1 MSKREIEHKEAGLNI
16 VVVGHVDHGKSTVI
30 GRLLYDTDSLPQGA
44 IDKVAKIAHDTGK
57 PFEYAYLL
65 DAFEEEQQQGITIDT
80 TRIQFS
86 TDKRDY
92 VIIDA
97 PGHKEFLKNMI
108 SGAAGAEAALLIV
121 DGKQGVQEQS
131 RRHAYMLSL
140 LGIKKVYVLVNKMD
154 LAGYAETAFVK
165 IKHEMGAFLA
175 ELGVYPLKY
184 IPVSGLQGDNIASHS
199 EHMEWYKGE
208 TLLEALDLLEGEQAA
223 VSKALR
229 LPIQDVYKFDS
240 RRIIA
245 GRIEAGQLA
254 VGDEIAIYPGGR
266 KTKVVAFPYWQSK
279 DKVEAASAGASTG
292 IQVAD
297 EFFNQRGEIITKASD
312 KPPLTGKRLRVS
324 LFWLGKNSLKLNRR
338 YKLKLGT
345 QEVEAQVESI
355 EKIIDASSLDQRA
368 AETVKEIRL
377 NDVAEV
383 ILKLKEEIA
392 FDRFQ
397 DYQATGRFVLVDG
410 YDVAGGGIVL
420 GAEKEQQGEFS
431 QKAMRYIMN
440 HLPQNGELIV
450 VVKDGEIVRLE
461 RTEREVFSG
470 IDGEGI

>member
-1 MSKREIEHKEAGLNI
+1 MGKELEKKEAGLSI

-44 IDKVAKIAHDTGK
+44 IDKVEKIAHDTGK

-80 TRIQFS
+80 TRIQF
-86 TDKRDY
+86 TTQKRDY

-131 RRHAYMLSL
+131 RRHAYMLSM

-165 IKHEMGAFLA
+165 IKHDMGAFLA
-175 ELGVYPLKY
+175 ELGIYPLKY
-184 IPVSGLQGDNIASHS
+184 IPVSGLQGDNIAGKSVN
-199 EHMEWYKGE
+199 MPWYSGE
-208 TLLEALDLLEGEQAA
+208 TLLEALDLIEGEQAA
-223 VSKALR
+223 ADKSLR

-266 KTKVVAFPYWQSK
+266 KTRVTAFPYWQSR
-279 DKVEAASAGASTG
+279 DKVTQVAVGASTG

-297 EFFNQRGEIITKASD
+297 EFFNQRGEIITRAGD
-312 KPPLTGKRLRVS
+312 VPPLTGKRVRVS
-324 LFWLGKNSLKLNRR
+324 LFWLGKKPLQLNRR
-338 YKLKLGT
+338 YKLKLAT

-368 AETVKEIRL
+368 AEEVREIRL

-392 FDRFQ
+392 FDKFQ

-420 GAEKEQQGEFS
+420 DNENINAGEFS
-431 QKAMRYIMN
+431 QRAVRYIMS

-450 VVKDGEIVRLE
+450 VVKEGEIVRLE
-461 RTEREVFSG
+461 RTEREIFSG

>member
-1 MSKREIEHKEAGLNI
+1 MGKTGEQKEAGLNI

-44 IDKVAKIAHDTGK
+44 IDKVEKIAHDTGK

-86 TDKRDY
+86 TQKRDY

-154 LAGYAETAFVK
+154 LADYAETAFVK
-165 IKHEMGAFLA
+165 IKHDMGAFLA
-175 ELGVYPLKY
+175 ELGIYPLKY
-184 IPVSGLQGDNIASHS
+184 IPVSGLQGDNIASRS
-199 EHMEWYKGE
+199 AKMPWYQGE
-208 TLLEALDLLEGEQAA
+208 PLLEALDLLEGEQAA
-223 VSKALR
+223 VDRALR

-266 KTKVVAFPYWQSK
+266 KTKVVAFPYWQAK
-279 DKVEAASAGASTG
+279 DQRTQAFAGASTG

-297 EFFNQRGEIITKASD
+297 EFFNQRGEIITRAGD
-312 KPPLTGKRLRVS
+312 MPPLTGKRLRVS
-324 LFWLGKNSLKLNRR
+324 LFWLGKKPLQLNRR

-355 EKIIDASSLDQRA
+355 EKLIDASSLDQRA
-368 AETVKEIRL
+368 ADTVKEIRL

-420 GAEKEQQGEFS
+420 AAEKEAHGEFS

>member
-1 MSKREIEHKEAGLNI
+1 MSTAVEEKRAGLNI

-44 IDKVAKIAHDTGK
+44 IDKVERIAHDTGK

-80 TRIQFS
+80 TRIQFA
-86 TDKRDY
+86 TVKRDY

-154 LAGYAETAFVK
+154 LAGYAETSFEK
-165 IKHEMGAFLA
+165 IRREMGDFLA
-175 ELGVYPLKY
+175 ELGIHPLKY
-184 IPVSGLQGDNIASHS
+184 LPVSGLKGDNIAEKSKA
-199 EHMEWYKGE
+199 MPWYKGE
-208 TLLEALDLLEGEQAA
+208 TLLEALDQLEGEQAA
-223 VSKALR
+223 ADRALR

-266 KTKVVAFPYWQSK
+266 KTRVTSFPYWQK
-279 DKVEAASAGASTG
+279 RDKVTAALAGSSTG

-297 EFFNQRGEIITKASD
+297 EFFNRRGEIITKAED
-312 KPPLTGKRLRVS
+312 VPPLTGRLLRVS
-324 LFWLGKNSLKLNRR
+324 LFWLGRNPLKLNRY
-338 YKLKLGT
+338 YKLRLAT
-345 QEVEAQVESI
+345 QEVEAKVQRI
-355 EKIIDASSLDQRA
+355 EKLIDAASLGART
-368 AETVKEIRL
+368 AEEVREIRL

-383 ILKLKEEIA
+383 VLKLKEEIA
-392 FDRFQ
+392 FDRFR
-397 DYQATGRFVLVDG
+397 DCQATGRFVLVDG

-420 GAEKEQQGEFS
+420 AAEEEAQGDFS
-431 QKAMRYIMN
+431 QKAMRYIMS
-440 HLPQNGELIV
+440 HLPRNGELVV

-470 IDGEGI
+470 IDGDGI

>member
-1 MSKREIEHKEAGLNI
+1 
-16 VVVGHVDHGKSTVI
+16 
-30 GRLLYDTDSLPQGA
+30 
-44 IDKVAKIAHDTGK
+44 
-57 PFEYAYLL
+57 
-65 DAFEEEQQQGITIDT
+65 
-80 TRIQFS
+80 
-86 TDKRDY
+86 
-92 VIIDA
+92 
-97 PGHKEFLKNMI
+97 
-108 SGAAGAEAALLIV
+108 
-121 DGKQGVQEQS
+121 
-131 RRHAYMLSL
+131 MLSL

-165 IKHEMGAFLA
+165 IKHDMGAFLA
-175 ELGVYPLKY
+175 ELGIYPLKY
-184 IPVSGLQGDNIASHS
+184 IPVSGLQGDNIASKS
-199 EHMEWYKGE
+199 AQMPWYQGE
-208 TLLEALDLLEGEQAA
+208 PLLEALDLLEGEQAA
-223 VSKALR
+223 VDRALR

-266 KTKVVAFPYWQSK
+266 KTKVVAFPYWQAK
-279 DKVEAASAGASTG
+279 DQCTQAFAGASTG

-297 EFFNQRGEIITKASD
+297 EFFNQRGEIITRAGD
-312 KPPLTGKRLRVS
+312 TPPLTGKRLRVS
-324 LFWLGKNSLKLNRR
+324 LFWLGKKPLQLNRR

-355 EKIIDASSLDQRA
+355 EKLIDASSLDQRA
-368 AETVKEIRL
+368 ADTVKEIRL

-420 GAEKEQQGEFS
+420 AAEKEAHGEFS

>member
-1 MSKREIEHKEAGLNI
+1 MSKEIENKEAGLNI

-86 TDKRDY
+86 TAKRDY

-131 RRHAYMLSL
+131 RRHAYMLSM

-154 LAGYAETAFVK
+154 LADYAETAFVK

-184 IPVSGLQGDNIASHS
+184 IPVSGLQGDNIASRS
-199 EHMEWYKGE
+199 ANMPWYKGE
-208 TLLEALDLLEGEQAA
+208 DLLEALDLLEGEQAA
-223 VSKALR
+223 SDRALR

-254 VGDEIAIYPGGR
+254 VGDEIAIYPSGR
-266 KTKVVAFPYWQSK
+266 KTKVVSLPYWQER
-279 DKVEAASAGASTG
+279 DKVTQAAAGASTG

-297 EFFNQRGEIITKASD
+297 EFFNQRGEIITKAGD
-312 KPPLTGKRLRVS
+312 TPPLTGRRLRVS
-324 LFWLGKNSLKLNRR
+324 LFWLGKKPLKLNQR
-338 YKLKLGT
+338 YKLKLAT

-368 AETVKEIRL
+368 AEEVKEIRL

-420 GAEKEQQGEFS
+420 GLEKEKQGEFS
-431 QKAMRYIMN
+431 QKAMRYIMS

>member
-1 MSKREIEHKEAGLNI
+1 MSKTESGHKEAGLNI

-30 GRLLYDTDSLPQGA
+30 GRLLYDTGSLPQGA
-44 IDKVAKIAHDTGK
+44 IDKVEKIAYDTGK

-80 TRIQFS
+80 TRIQFA
-86 TDKRDY
+86 TQKRDY

-140 LGIKKVYVLVNKMD
+140 LGIKKVYVIVNKMD
-154 LAGYAETAFVK
+154 LAGYEETAFTK
-165 IKHEMGAFLA
+165 IRRDMGAFLT
-175 ELGVYPLKY
+175 ELEVYPLKY
-184 IPVSGLQGDNIASHS
+184 IPVSGLQGDNIAGKSD
-199 EHMEWYKGE
+199 HMPWYEGE
-208 TLLEALDLLEGEQAA
+208 TLLEALDLLEGEQKAA
-223 VSKALR
+223 DKALR

-266 KTKVVAFPYWQSK
+266 KTKVTAFPYWQPG
-279 DKVEAASAGASTG
+279 DKVDRACAGASTG

-297 EFFNQRGEIITKASD
+297 EFFNQRGELITRASD
-312 KPPLTGKRLRVS
+312 EPPLTGKRLRVS
-324 LFWLGKNSLKLNRR
+324 LFWLGRNPLQLKRR
-338 YKLKLGT
+338 YKLKLAA
-345 QEVEAQVESI
+345 QEVDAEVESI

-368 AETVKEIRL
+368 AEEVREIRL

-383 ILKLKEEIA
+383 ILKLKAEIA

-420 GAEKEQQGEFS
+420 GAEEEEEFS
-431 QKAMRYIMN
+431 GKAMRYIMN
-440 HLPQNGELIV
+440 HLPRNGELIV

-470 IDGEGI
+470 ADGEGI

>member
-1 MSKREIEHKEAGLNI
+1 MGKTGEQKEAGLNI

-44 IDKVAKIAHDTGK
+44 IDKVEKIAHDTGK

-86 TDKRDY
+86 TPKRDY

-165 IKHEMGAFLA
+165 IKHDMGAFLA
-175 ELGVYPLKY
+175 ELGIYPLKY
-184 IPVSGLQGDNIASHS
+184 IPVSGLRGDNIASRS
-199 EHMEWYKGE
+199 DKMPWYQGE
-208 TLLEALDLLEGEQAA
+208 PLLEALDLLEGEQAA
-223 VSKALR
+223 VDRALR
-229 LPIQDVYKFDS
+229 LPIQDVYKFDY

-266 KTKVVAFPYWQSK
+266 KTKVVAFPYWQAK
-279 DKVEAASAGASTG
+279 DQRTQAFAGASTG

-297 EFFNQRGEIITKASD
+297 EFFNQRGEIITRVGD

-324 LFWLGKNSLKLNRR
+324 LFWLGKKPLQLNRR

-355 EKIIDASSLDQRA
+355 EKLIDASSLDQRA
-368 AETVKEIRL
+368 ADTVKEIRL

-420 GAEKEQQGEFS
+420 AAEKEAHGEFS

>member
-1 MSKREIEHKEAGLNI
+1 
-16 VVVGHVDHGKSTVI
+16 
-30 GRLLYDTDSLPQGA
+30 
-44 IDKVAKIAHDTGK
+44 
-57 PFEYAYLL
+57 
-65 DAFEEEQQQGITIDT
+65 
-80 TRIQFS
+80 
-86 TDKRDY
+86 
-92 VIIDA
+92 
-97 PGHKEFLKNMI
+97 
-108 SGAAGAEAALLIV
+108 
-121 DGKQGVQEQS
+121 
-131 RRHAYMLSL
+131 
-140 LGIKKVYVLVNKMD
+140 
-154 LAGYAETAFVK
+154 
-165 IKHEMGAFLA
+165 LA
-175 ELGVYPLKY
+175 ELGIYPLKY
-184 IPVSGLQGDNIASHS
+184 IPVSGLQGDNIASKS
-199 EHMEWYKGE
+199 AQMPWYQGE
-208 TLLEALDLLEGEQAA
+208 PLLEALDLLEGEQAA
-223 VSKALR
+223 VDRALR

-266 KTKVVAFPYWQSK
+266 KTKVVAFPYWQAK
-279 DKVEAASAGASTG
+279 DQRTQTYAGSSTG

-297 EFFNQRGEIITKASD
+297 EFFNQRGEIITRAGD
-312 KPPLTGKRLRVS
+312 TPPLTGKRLRVS
-324 LFWLGKNSLKLNRR
+324 LFWLGKKPLQLNRR

-355 EKIIDASSLDQRA
+355 EKLIDASSLDQRA
-368 AETVKEIRL
+368 ADTVKEIRL

-420 GAEKEQQGEFS
+420 AAEKEAHGEFS

>member
-1 MSKREIEHKEAGLNI
+1 MSNTEHNHKEAGLNI

-86 TDKRDY
+86 TAKRDY

-154 LAGYAETAFVK
+154 LAGYAETSFVK

-279 DKVEAASAGASTG
+279 DKVEEASAGASTG

-297 EFFNQRGEIITKASD
+297 EFFNQRGEIITRAAD
-312 KPPLTGKRLRVS
+312 TPPLTGKRLRVS

>member
-1 MSKREIEHKEAGLNI
+1 MSKEIENKEAGLNI

-86 TDKRDY
+86 TAKRDY

-131 RRHAYMLSL
+131 RRHAYMLSM

-154 LAGYAETAFVK
+154 LADYAETAFVK

-184 IPVSGLQGDNIASHS
+184 IPVSGLQGDNIASRS
-199 EHMEWYKGE
+199 ANMPWYKGE
-208 TLLEALDLLEGEQAA
+208 DLLEALDLLEGEQAA
-223 VSKALR
+223 SDRALR

-254 VGDEIAIYPGGR
+254 VGDEIAIYPSGR
-266 KTKVVAFPYWQSK
+266 KTKVVSFPYWQER
-279 DKVEAASAGASTG
+279 DKVTEAAAGASTG

-297 EFFNQRGEIITKASD
+297 EFFNQRGEIITRAGD
-312 KPPLTGKRLRVS
+312 TPPLTGRRLRGS
-324 LFWLGKNSLKLNRR
+324 LFWLGKKPLKLNQR
-338 YKLKLGT
+338 YKLKLAT

-368 AETVKEIRL
+368 AEEVKEIRL

-383 ILKLKEEIA
+383 VLKLKEEIA

-420 GAEKEQQGEFS
+420 GLEKEKQGEFS
-431 QKAMRYIMN
+431 QKAMRYIMS

>member
-1 MSKREIEHKEAGLNI
+1 
-16 VVVGHVDHGKSTVI
+16 
-30 GRLLYDTDSLPQGA
+30 
-44 IDKVAKIAHDTGK
+44 
-57 PFEYAYLL
+57 
-65 DAFEEEQQQGITIDT
+65 
-80 TRIQFS
+80 
-86 TDKRDY
+86 
-92 VIIDA
+92 
-97 PGHKEFLKNMI
+97 
-108 SGAAGAEAALLIV
+108 
-121 DGKQGVQEQS
+121 
-131 RRHAYMLSL
+131 
-140 LGIKKVYVLVNKMD
+140 
-154 LAGYAETAFVK
+154 
-165 IKHEMGAFLA
+165 
-175 ELGVYPLKY
+175 
-184 IPVSGLQGDNIASHS
+184 
-199 EHMEWYKGE
+199 
-208 TLLEALDLLEGEQAA
+208 
-223 VSKALR
+223 
-229 LPIQDVYKFDS
+229 
-240 RRIIA
+240 
-245 GRIEAGQLA
+245 

-266 KTKVVAFPYWQSK
+266 KTKVVAFPYWQAK
-279 DKVEAASAGASTG
+279 DQRTQAYAGSSTG

-297 EFFNQRGEIITKASD
+297 EFFNQRGEIITRAGD
-312 KPPLTGKRLRVS
+312 TPPLTGKRLRVS
-324 LFWLGKNSLKLNRR
+324 LFWLGKKPLQLNRR

-355 EKIIDASSLDQRA
+355 EKLIDASSLDQRA
-368 AETVKEIRL
+368 ADTVKEIRL

-420 GAEKEQQGEFS
+420 AAEKEAHGEFS